1 MITSKKVLPLWAIC
15 LSACFSI
22 ILFSDW
28 ALAQS
33 QTTGRITGT
42 VKDEKGAVIAKA
54 EVAVTSKT
62 TSGARTATTDSEG
75 NYIVPLVPPGDYQIT
90 VKANG
95 FKTASFD
102 NVRVAITET
111 TVINADLAVG
121 GAEEMITITAAGPVV
136 QTESSQLGRVVDSRT
151 VAELPLATRNF
162 TQILGLSPGAATYL
176 PDHTSVGR
184 NSQNIS
190 VNGARVTNNN
200 FQINGVDANSM
211 GTNSAPSL
219 SVPAPETIQEFKV
232 QTSLY
237 DATFGRSGGGNVQAV
252 TRSGTG
258 EFHGTAYEYLRDD
271 KLNANSPVL
280 KSVGGKRPV
289 LDRNVFGFT
298 LGGPGVKD
306 KLFFFLPGHA
316 REQRRIADQQ
326 PVIERAGRAGLDRQP
341 VGGDAAQHV
350 SAGGARRNA
359 HQPDGAGL
367 TQFQAWHG

>member
-15 LSACFSI
+15 LLACFSVT
-22 ILFSDW
+22 FNNQ

-42 VKDEKGAVIAKA
+42 VKDEKGAVVPGA
-54 EVAVTSKT
+54 EVTVNSKAT
-62 TSGARTATTDSEG
+62 GDARKATADSEG
-75 NYIVPLVPPGDYQIT
+75 NYIVPLLPPGVYQLT

-111 TVINADLAVG
+111 TAINADLAVG
-121 GAEEMITITAAGPVV
+121 GAEETVTITAAGPVV

-271 KLNANSPVL
+271 SFNANSPVL

-298 LGGPGVKD
+298 MGGPGVKD
-306 KLFFFLPGHA
+306 KLFFFLSYQGM
-316 REQRRIADQQ
+316 RE
-326 PVIERAGRAGLDRQP
+326 
-341 VGGDAAQHV
+341 
-350 SAGGARRNA
+350 SNGASPINSLSSNVLVA
-359 HQPDGAGL
+359 PGL
-367 TQFQAWHG
+367 TDDRSEAKL